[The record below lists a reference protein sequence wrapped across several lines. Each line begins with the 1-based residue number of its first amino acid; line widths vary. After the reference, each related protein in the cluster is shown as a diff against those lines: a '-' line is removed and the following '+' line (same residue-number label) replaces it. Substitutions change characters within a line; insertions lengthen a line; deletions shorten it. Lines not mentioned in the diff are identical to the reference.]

1 MLKKQNFLLVITF
14 LMSINNGFADP
25 IVPDGPP
32 TSPVP
37 IDNYVFGTL
46 ILGVLYVGY
55 FLNKNKS
62 FKTNN

>member
-1 MLKKQNFLLVITF
+1 
-14 LMSINNGFADP
+14 MSINKGFAQE
-25 IVPDGPP
+25 PP
-32 TSPVP
+32 PPVESVP

>member
-14 LMSINNGFADP
+14 LMSINKGFAQE
-25 IVPDGPP
+25 PP
-32 TSPVP
+32 PPVESVP